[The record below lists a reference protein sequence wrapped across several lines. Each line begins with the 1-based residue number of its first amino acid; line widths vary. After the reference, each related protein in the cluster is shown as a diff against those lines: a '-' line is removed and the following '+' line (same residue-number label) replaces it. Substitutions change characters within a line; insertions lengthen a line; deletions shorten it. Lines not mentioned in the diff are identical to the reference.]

1 MIKNQVILFALVQD
15 ALRKKTRVIQKI
27 TSFLISVLIMTS
39 LLLKVTSKMLKLLTV
54 NGTYQSQ
61 TMLLKYSWKVILFVL
76 HLVAK
81 NQRLSQRMFTL

>member
-27 TSFLISVLIMTS
+27 TLFQISVLIMTS

-54 NGTYQSQ
+54 NGTCQSQ